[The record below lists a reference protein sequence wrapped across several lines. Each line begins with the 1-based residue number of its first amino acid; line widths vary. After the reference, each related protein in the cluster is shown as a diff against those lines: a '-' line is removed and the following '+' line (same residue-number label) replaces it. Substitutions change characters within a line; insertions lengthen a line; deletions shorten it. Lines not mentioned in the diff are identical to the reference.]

1 MSKLGRNR
9 ATAGEQTDVDMVPVM
24 NMFLVLIPFLL
35 MSVSFFHIKAINTS
49 VPVLSQTPKVGDKP
63 ISEKVTAIV
72 EIEPNGFHVSAISD
86 SVAYEDLDKWDARV
100 ARKEQAK
107 YPLDRLVAQLT
118 KLKLRYPASDTL
130 IIIPDGSVIYDTI
143 IQAMDVARYYNNN
156 SLFPNVV
163 LSGKVG

>member
-49 VPVLSQTPKVGDKP
+49 VPVLSQTQKVGDKP

-143 IQAMDVARYYNNN
+143 IQAMDAARYYNNN
-156 SLFPNVV
+156 PLFPNVV

>member
-49 VPVLSQTPKVGDKP
+49 VPVLSQTQNVGDKP
-63 ISEKVTAIV
+63 LSEKVTAIV

-143 IQAMDVARYYNNN
+143 IQAMDAARYYNNN

>member
-143 IQAMDVARYYNNN
+143 IQAMDAARYYNNN
-156 SLFPNVV
+156 PLFPNVV

>member
-49 VPVLSQTPKVGDKP
+49 VPVLSQTQDGGDKP
-63 ISEKVTAIV
+63 LSEKVTAIV
-72 EIEPNGFHVSAISD
+72 EIEPNAFHVSAISD

-143 IQAMDVARYYNNN
+143 IQAMDAARYYNNN
-156 SLFPNVV
+156 PLFPNVV